1 MSSLQLN
8 SNRKTNRRKLI
19 ELRYAMADNTSTN
32 FNTNFNLNNL
42 LSSFSDGSLE
52 ISIGLNNLQSQ
63 SQTNSQAKKDT
74 EAVSEDTFASA
85 INKIGV
91 LKSSDGFLYL
101 IKPND
106 QIKHDKES
114 NQVYILR
121 KTLFGYEKKYISGD
135 PKNLKLIFPLN
146 YSGVSQAN
154 IEDKSIK
161 YQNGDQLISKVDSN
175 GDAKLYI
182 KRKNSSGEDQLIEVT
197 QDPLTG
203 KLVLVGESSK
213 NTSDKSSS
221 NNSTNTTTSNSS
233 SPIAGSDV
241 QKSIDSIGSKGQ
253 LWSALGLPPGIRPAT
268 VNVTGVVPALGDF
281 TGATIQVGTVVS
293 SQIYNTLQQT
303 LSAINYLNTTPA
315 NPNPD
320 FSYIPGQPPYGQAN
334 EEQKKQQAQVYAA
347 LRTTI
352 IAQLTRIAQ
361 QLREAYDGSKRQTDA
376 AATYKGEQDKTVS
389 KFVTDAFGGGK

>member
-1 MSSLQLN
+1 
-8 SNRKTNRRKLI
+8 
-19 ELRYAMADNTSTN
+19 MADNTSTN
-32 FNTNFNLNNL
+32 FNTNLNLNNL
-42 LSSFSDGSLE
+42 LSSSSDGSLE
-52 ISIGLNNLQSQ
+52 IGIGLNNSQSQ
-63 SQTNSQAKKDT
+63 SQQNTSAKKDNKT
-74 EAVSEDTFASA
+74 VSQDTFASA
-85 INKIGV
+85 VTKVGV
-91 LKSSDGFLYL
+91 LTSSDGSLYL

-106 QIKHDKES
+106 RIGYDKES

-361 QLREAYDGSKRQTDA
+361 QLREAYDGFKRQTDA